1 MAFITDED
9 YEVQARNE
17 ILKMLDDTIDNT
29 VFRRAEHMAI
39 DQIKSNLAGR
49 YDLTTVFDKE
59 GDERNMFIV
68 MTVIDMALYH
78 IWAKKAPRQIPE
90 VRKDRYQ
97 DAIDWLTAV
106 SEGKRLTDLPRV
118 EIGGNDSGVII
129 KSLYTPNGNKF

>member
-17 ILKMLDDTIDNT
+17 ILKMLDGSIENSA
-29 VFRRAEHMAI
+29 FRTAERMAI
-39 DQIKSNLAGR
+39 DQIKNNLAGR
-49 YDLTTVFDKE
+49 YDLTEVFNKE
-59 GDERNMFIV
+59 DDERDMFIV

-106 SEGKRLTDLPRV
+106 AEGKRLTDLPRV
-118 EIGGNDSGVII
+118 EIAGNSSGVII
-129 KSLYTPNGNKF
+129 KSKYKPNDNKF